1 MLTKYVHE
9 IGNATFQDRI
19 NQGARPVLV
28 DFWAPWCP
36 PCRALAPTIEAI
48 AEQFDGRA
56 DVAKLDIDQNP
67 ETAAAYGIRSI
78 PTVLIFRGGQL
89 VERIAGV
96 QPRARYEQ
104 ALKAAGATP

>member
-9 IGNATFQDRI
+9 LDDATFQHGI
-19 NQGARPVLV
+19 NPVARPVLV

-36 PCRALAPTIEAI
+36 PCRTLAPTIEAI

-67 ETAAAYGIRSI
+67 ETTAAYGIRSI
-78 PTVLIFRGGQL
+78 PTVLIFRGGRE
-89 VERIAGV
+89 VDRIVGV

-104 ALKAAGATP
+104 ALEAAKGAD